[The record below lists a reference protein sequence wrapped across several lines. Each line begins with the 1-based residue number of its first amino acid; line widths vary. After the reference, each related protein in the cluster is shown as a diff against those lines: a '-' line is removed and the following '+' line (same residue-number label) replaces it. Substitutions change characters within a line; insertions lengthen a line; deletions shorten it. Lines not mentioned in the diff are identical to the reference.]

1 MIGHWRVFVKWWEGR
16 FVERVLGF
24 VDGFNLY
31 FGLREAKY
39 KGLLWLDVSRL
50 VSNLCKPRQTCIGVK
65 YFTARISG
73 PGPKH
78 DRQKTLLEAYET
90 LANCNIH
97 YGVYQTNSKTCS
109 SCKAAWNQSSEKMT
123 DVNIAV
129 EMLSAAALDEFDT
142 ALLVSADSDL
152 APAVQKTIELFNK
165 RVVIAFPPKRNSYR
179 LRTLASAYFHISR
192 AQLAKSQLPETIT
205 KPDGF
210 VLERPPSW
218 T

>member
-1 MIGHWRVFVKWWEGR
+1 M
-16 FVERVLGF
+16 VERVIGF

-31 FGLREAKY
+31 FGLREARLKRY
-39 KGLLWLDVSRL
+39 LWLDVSKL
-50 VSNLCKPRQTCIGVK
+50 VSNLCTSQQTYQGVN

-90 LANCNIH
+90 LTDCKVHFGIYQSNIS
-97 YGVYQTNSKTCS
+97 TCKTCGA
-109 SCKAAWNQSSEKMT
+109 KWIQASEKMT

-129 EMLSAAALDEFDT
+129 EMLSAAAQNEFDT

-152 APAVQKTIELFNK
+152 APAVQKTIQLYGK
-165 RVVIAFPPKRNSYR
+165 RVVLAFPPRRTSHR
-179 LRTLASAYFHISR
+179 LSALASAYFNISR
-192 AQLAKSQLPETIT
+192 RHLAKSQLPSTVT
-205 KPDGF
+205 RPDGF
-210 VLERPPSW
+210 VLSRPSSW

>member
-1 MIGHWRVFVKWWEGR
+1 
-16 FVERVLGF
+16 VERVLGF

-31 FGLREAKY
+31 FGLRAAGY
-39 KGLLWLDVSRL
+39 KPLLWLDISKL
-50 VSNLCKPRQTCIGVK
+50 VSNLCKPHQTCMGVN
-65 YFTARISG
+65 YFTARING

-90 LANCNIH
+90 LTDCKVHFGI
-97 YGVYQTNSKTCS
+97 YQSSSRICS
-109 SCKAAWNQSSEKMT
+109 SCGAQWNQSSEKMT

-129 EMLSAAALDEFDT
+129 EMMSAAALNEFDT

-152 APAVQKTIELFNK
+152 APAVQKTIQLFGK
-165 RVVIAFPPKRNSYR
+165 RVVIAFPPKRVSHR
-179 LRTLASAYFHISR
+179 LCTLASAYFHISR
-192 AQLAKSQLPETIT
+192 RQLANSQLAETIT

-210 VLERPPSW
+210 VLRRPPSW

>member
-1 MIGHWRVFVKWWEGR
+1 M
-16 FVERVLGF
+16 ERVLGF

-31 FGLREAKY
+31 FGLREA
-39 KGLLWLDVSRL
+39 GHSSLLWLDVSKL
-50 VSNLCKPRQTCIGVK
+50 VTNLCQPGQTCVGVR
-65 YFTARISG
+65 YFTARLSG

-78 DRQKTLLEAYET
+78 DRQKILLEAYET
-90 LANCNIH
+90 LTDCNVH
-97 YGVYQTNSKTCS
+97 FGVYQTSPASCS
-109 SCKAAWNQSSEKMT
+109 SCGARWSQSNEKMT

-129 EMLSAAALDEFDT
+129 EMLTAAYSNEFDT

-152 APAVQKTIELFNK
+152 APAVQKTIQLFGK

-192 AQLAKSQLPETIT
+192 RQLASSQLAETIT

-210 VLERPPSW
+210 VLKRPTSW

>member
-1 MIGHWRVFVKWWEGR
+1 M
-16 FVERVLGF
+16 ERVLGF

-31 FGLREAKY
+31 FGIRAAGY
-39 KGLLWLDVSRL
+39 KPLLWLDVSKL
-50 VSNLCKPRQTCIGVK
+50 VANLCKPHQTCLGVS
-65 YFTARISG
+65 YFTARING

-78 DRQKTLLEAYET
+78 ERQKTLLEAYET
-90 LANCNIH
+90 LTDCRVH
-97 YGVYQTNSKTCS
+97 FGVYQSSPHTCA
-109 SCKAAWNQSSEKMT
+109 SCGAQWMQASEKMT

-152 APAVQKTIELFNK
+152 APAIQKTVQLFKK
-165 RVVIAFPPKRNSYR
+165 RVVVAFPPRRFSHR
-179 LRTLASAYFHISR
+179 LSTLASAFFHISR
-192 AQLAKSQLPETIT
+192 RQLANSQLPETIT

-210 VLERPPSW
+210 VLRRPPSW

>member
-1 MIGHWRVFVKWWEGR
+1 
-16 FVERVLGF
+16 VERVLGF

-31 FGLREAKY
+31 FGLRAAGY
-39 KGLLWLDVSRL
+39 KPLLWLDISKL
-50 VSNLCKPRQTCIGVK
+50 ASNLCKPHQTCMGVN
-65 YFTARISG
+65 YFTARING

-90 LANCNIH
+90 LTDCKVHFGI
-97 YGVYQTNSKTCS
+97 YQSSSRTCS
-109 SCKAAWNQSSEKMT
+109 SCGAQWNQSSEKMT

-129 EMLSAAALDEFDT
+129 EMMSAAALNEFDT

-152 APAVQKTIELFNK
+152 APAVQKTIQLFGK
-165 RVVIAFPPKRNSYR
+165 RVVIAFPPKRVSHR
-179 LRTLASAYFHISR
+179 LCTLASAYFHISR
-192 AQLAKSQLPETIT
+192 RQLANSQLAETIT

-210 VLERPPSW
+210 VLRRPPSW